1 MKMLTAAIA
10 GLAITLMAQIGQ
22 AHVIPGSDLPDD
34 EQTDEIVVPDPPRI

>member
-22 AHVIPGSDLPDD
+22 AYVIPGSDMPDD